1 MHTHAKNEASIVKWY
16 LEIMEDGQDTKEIVQ
31 QYGILKKD
39 HNSLKQQSTKTI
51 ARLEKENERL
61 KEQMR

>member
-1 MHTHAKNEASIVKWY
+1 MHTHAENEASIVKWY

-39 HNSLKQQSTKTI
+39 HN
-51 ARLEKENERL
+51 
-61 KEQMR
+61 